1 MEPRPPKS
9 TRPAPGLPSPV
20 ASPPPVPTAERLAA
34 RPAWIDAGSAGGAS
48 NSQSHFGVGRDEQGP
63 IDPALASAITPS
75 QVRGAPWNDPTDD
88 PALGLDQGVVGGL
101 RSPLSPVVSP
111 RGERRSRFIGP
122 ILAALLLVLV
132 VGGAAFAVD
141 KARDGNDSRSAADAT
156 STARSVAGV
165 ASPPA
170 TETTAAGDD
179 VAPTPTGETG
189 ETAGNTSAVSNEPD
203 DGEAGASPTEAA
215 ATNAEEGNAS
225 DAEPTATKRA
235 ATKEPTARS
244 SGGTVRAADVLPSVN
259 DLPDGFE
266 MTREGELKKADVVA
280 ALGEGSEAL
289 LTEWKWREN
298 AFREFTIEGADPET
312 TFFLS
317 VSVHRT
323 GGREGAEKLLDSLAD
338 VLASIPG
345 YEEADVEKIGDQ
357 TRALT
362 NTSEGANLY
371 ALYVRQGS
379 LVFRL
384 GGSSATGDPS
394 DDVIALAKQLVG
406 E

>member
-1 MEPRPPKS
+1 ME
-9 TRPAPGLPSPV
+9 
-20 ASPPPVPTAERLAA
+20 
-34 RPAWIDAGSAGGAS
+34 
-48 NSQSHFGVGRDEQGP
+48 
-63 IDPALASAITPS
+63 
-75 QVRGAPWNDPTDD
+75 
-88 PALGLDQGVVGGL
+88 QGVVGGL

-111 RGERRSRFIGP
+111 RGERRSRFLGP

-141 KARDGNDSRSAADAT
+141 KARDGNDSRGAANAT

-179 VAPTPTGETG
+179 VVATATGEAG
-189 ETAGNTSAVSNEPD
+189 ETAGNASAAISD
-203 DGEAGASPTEAA
+203 GTDGGEAPASPTEVAA
-215 ATNAEEGNAS
+215 SNAAEGNVS
-225 DAEPTATKRA
+225 GAESTATEPA

-244 SGGTVRAADVLPSVN
+244 SGGTVRAADVLPTAN

-280 ALGEGSEAL
+280 ALGEGSEES

-298 AFREFTIEGADPET
+298 AFREFTLEGADPDT

-323 GGREGAEKLLDSLAD
+323 GGKDGAEQLLDSLAD
-338 VLASIPG
+338 VLAAIPG
-345 YEEADVEKIGDQ
+345 YEEVDVDKIGDQ

-362 NTSEGANLY
+362 NSSEGANLY

-379 LVFRL
+379 LVIRL

-394 DDVIALAKQLVG
+394 ADVIALAKKLVG
-406 E
+406 D